1 MPPAVPQ
8 VHEDM
13 EFEDFSHKT
22 EKLFG
27 RRLSVVSFEEKRW
40 LIGVQLATL
49 LQRETFNMYRSM
61 KIKNIGIQRASSDQ
75 VTNLV
80 RLGVIPNGTHSVT
93 FVPYEDGLYFVA
105 DIKSKQHLVLD
116 GGYTIKVKASRSF
129 VQTKPKI
136 HRRKP
141 APWEVFRSIRQDI
154 IELKPTRHSSTL
166 LSLSSPDQ
174 AGLGLGLRSSSS
186 DLSSPYYQHHY
197 GSSSTTPSSSCPASP
212 DPHYEYN
219 EPGPTTRSLRSA
231 ASRAAAAAAAAAAAS
246 SSSSADFYDSISLM
260 MSQSVA

>member
-1 MPPAVPQ
+1 M
-8 VHEDM
+8 
-13 EFEDFSHKT
+13 SLK
-22 EKLFG
+22 K
-27 RRLSVVSFEEKRW
+27 K
-40 LIGVQLATL
+40 
-49 LQRETFNMYRSM
+49 
-61 KIKNIGIQRASSDQ
+61 KK
-75 VTNLV
+75 
-80 RLGVIPNGTHSVT
+80 
-93 FVPYEDGLYFVA
+93 

-174 AGLGLGLRSSSS
+174 AGLGLRSSSS

-231 ASRAAAAAAAAAAAS
+231 ASRAAAAAAAAAAS